1 MCDDYSRLG
10 TWFLDISFVKNDF
23 ILNFSY
29 VYVWVCTHVNA
40 GAHSLKKVLDPQEPE
55 LQAVMSSLMWVLEVE
70 LESSVRAEGT
80 LS

>member
-40 GAHSLKKVLDPQEPE
+40 GVHSLKRVLDPQEPE

>member
-10 TWFLDISFVKNDF
+10 TWFLDISFVKNDL

-40 GAHSLKKVLDPQEPE
+40 GAHSLKTVLDPQEPE